1 MHMKWERMPEWM
13 SLSPCVVRKLGT
25 VFAVV
30 GGVLIIV
37 FVPVRYWMAL
47 LGLILLLAGLA
58 IRICL

>member
-1 MHMKWERMPEWM
+1 MRMKWDKMPEWM
-13 SLSPCVVRKLGT
+13 CMSPSVVKKLGT

-30 GGVLIIV
+30 GGILIIV
-37 FVPVRYWMAL
+37 FVPIEYWMAL